1 MTYLLSQLW
10 HQKWNEVL
18 ITDLACSF
26 SKHFSMIQLCK
37 FQYMFTTTLYWLIM
51 TNCVQIFV
59 QYPAVRHSSNSGQT
73 PRQLQRLCVH
83 LMNMSHLVIIL
94 CSPNRMCIYFKSESN
109 KFKIFVFRERLPETS
124 RLWYYEVIYKSNC
137 FNWVVSFRSMLERF
151 YCSEFWF
158 YLSYSDWV

>member
-1 MTYLLSQLW
+1 MTYLLSKLW
-10 HQKWNEVL
+10 HQKWNEVF

-73 PRQLQRLCVH
+73 PQQLQRLCVH
-83 LMNMSHLVIIL
+83 LMNMSHLVLIL
-94 CSPNRMCIYFKSESN
+94 CSLKKVITLVFVSN
-109 KFKIFVFRERLPETS
+109 LNLISIKF
-124 RLWYYEVIYKSNC
+124 
-137 FNWVVSFRSMLERF
+137 SFSGKGYRKQAGF
-151 YCSEFWF
+151 GTTK
-158 YLSYSDWV
+158 

>member
-1 MTYLLSQLW
+1 MTYILSKLW

-26 SKHFSMIQLCK
+26 SKHFSIIQLCK
-37 FQYMFTTTLYWLIM
+37 FQYIFTTTLYWLIM
-51 TNCVQIFV
+51 TNCFQIFV

-94 CSPNRMCIYFKSESN
+94 CSPNFIKQLIACVFILNLNLISL
-109 KFKIFVFRERLPETS
+109 KF
-124 RLWYYEVIYKSNC
+124 
-137 FNWVVSFRSMLERF
+137 SFSGKGYRKQAGF
-151 YCSEFWF
+151 GTTK
-158 YLSYSDWV
+158 

>member
-1 MTYLLSQLW
+1 VTYLLSKLW

-26 SKHFSMIQLCK
+26 SKHFSIIQLCK
-37 FQYMFTTTLYWLIM
+37 FQYIFTTTLYWLIM
-51 TNCVQIFV
+51 TNCFQIFV

-94 CSPNRMCIYFKSESN
+94 CSPCSLALIACVFILNLNLISL
-109 KFKIFVFRERLPETS
+109 KF
-124 RLWYYEVIYKSNC
+124 
-137 FNWVVSFRSMLERF
+137 SFSGKGYRKQAGF
-151 YCSEFWF
+151 GTTK
-158 YLSYSDWV
+158 

>member
-1 MTYLLSQLW
+1 MTYLLSKLW

-73 PRQLQRLCVH
+73 PRQLQRLSIH

-94 CSPNRMCIYFKSESN
+94 CSPKQLIACVFILNLNLISLKFSFSGKSYR
-109 KFKIFVFRERLPETS
+109 KQAGFGTTK
-124 RLWYYEVIYKSNC
+124 
-137 FNWVVSFRSMLERF
+137 
-151 YCSEFWF
+151 
-158 YLSYSDWV
+158 